1 LQRRVRCGAFG
12 GWWVVSNRKPADQRQ
27 RRETKDVGLVVANP
41 GRVTPQADVEW
52 RESTVERWTVFWT
65 SPLASQVEP
74 SDEGAFRRL
83 FWIYDELDRLRQA
96 IEETGRVVE
105 GSQGQP
111 RPNPLYKQVES
122 FQAEARQMEDRFGLS
137 PLSRLRLGITF
148 ADAQASLDGLNAR
161 LAAKMAEA
169 DDDLWADFDEG

>member
-1 LQRRVRCGAFG
+1 M
-12 GWWVVSNRKPADQRQ
+12 SNKKPAELRQ
-27 RRETKDVGLVVANP
+27 RRGTPDVGSVVVAS
-41 GRVTPQADVEW
+41 GRQVPAAGVEW
-52 RESTVERWTVFWT
+52 REATVERWLAFFG

-83 FWIYDELDRLRQA
+83 FKLYDEIDRLWEA
-96 IEETGRVVE
+96 IEETGRVVP

-111 RPNPLYKQVES
+111 RPNPLFKQVEA
-122 FQAEARQMEDRFGLS
+122 FQAEARQLEDRFGLS

-161 LAAKMAEA
+161 LAAKLAES
-169 DDDLWADFDEG
+169 DDDLWRDFDEG

>member
-1 LQRRVRCGAFG
+1 MV
-12 GWWVVSNRKPADQRQ
+12 
-27 RRETKDVGLVVANP
+27 
-41 GRVTPQADVEW
+41 PQADVAW
-52 RESTVERWTVFWT
+52 RESTVERWTFFWG

-83 FWIYDELDRLRQA
+83 FKLYDELDRLWDA
-96 IEETGRVVE
+96 VEETGRVVV

-111 RPNPLYKQVES
+111 RPNPLFKQIET

-161 LAAKMAEA
+161 LAAKMAQS
-169 DDDLWADFDEG
+169 DNDLWADFDAE

>member
-1 LQRRVRCGAFG
+1 LRQRSNTPDVGI
-12 GWWVVSNRKPADQRQ
+12 VVS
-27 RRETKDVGLVVANP
+27 EP
-41 GRVTPQADVEW
+41 GRVVPSADLAW

-65 SPLASQVEP
+65 SPLAGQVEP

-83 FWIYDELDRLRQA
+83 FKLYDELERLWDA

-111 RPNPLYKQVES
+111 RPNPLFKQIET

-161 LAAKMAEA
+161 LAAKMVAS
-169 DDDLWADFDEG
+169 DDELWVDFDEG

>member
-1 LQRRVRCGAFG
+1 MP
-12 GWWVVSNRKPADQRQ
+12 SPKKPANQRQ
-27 RRETKDVGLVVANP
+27 NHKTKDVGIVAADDS
-41 GRVTPQADVEW
+41 RSTPSAEITW
-52 RESTVERWTVFWT
+52 RESTLERWVSFWR

-105 GSQGQP
+105 GSV
-111 RPNPLYKQVES
+111 RVSRVRIRLYKQVES

-137 PLSRLRLGITF
+137 PLSRLQVGYHVCGCAGVVGWVERKVGCE
-148 ADAQASLDGLNAR
+148 DG
-161 LAAKMAEA
+161 
-169 DDDLWADFDEG
+169 